1 MSTEETEKVGEA
13 AGEGAGA
20 EGNGPSA
27 QQTAQESAPDPVA
40 VITAERDKMKDQL
53 LRALADFD
61 NFRKRSRRDIDDAKK
76 RGQEEVLRELLP
88 VFDNLERASSY
99 ARSATDTK
107 AIAEGV
113 EMVSK
118 LFLDT
123 LVRLGGR
130 RVVSVGAPFDPN
142 VHEAH
147 PAGGELTSTPRA
159 SWCRSTCRRTS
170 TAVGCCA
177 RRWWWCRRAPPR
189 RPQTPRP
196 SAPRSWSK
204 TPAASRRTD
213 LLENS

>member
-13 AGEGAGA
+13 AGEGAAA
-20 EGNGPSA
+20 EGNGAGA

-123 LVRLGGR
+123 LTRLGGR
-130 RVVSVGAPFDPN
+130 RVESVGAPFDPN
-142 VHEAH
+142 VHEALQQVDSDEYAAGIVVQEH
-147 PAGGELTSTPRA
+147 VSAYEYGGRLLRPAMVVVSKGPGPGAKAAEAVVVDAEVVNEDAGGE
-159 SWCRSTCRRTS
+159 
-170 TAVGCCA
+170 
-177 RRWWWCRRAPPR
+177 
-189 RPQTPRP
+189 
-196 SAPRSWSK
+196 SA
-204 TPAASRRTD
+204 
-213 LLENS
+213 N

>member
-13 AGEGAGA
+13 AGEGAGV
-20 EGNGPSA
+20 EGNGASA
-27 QQTAQESAPDPVA
+27 QETAQESAPDPVA
-40 VITAERDKMKDQL
+40 LITAERDKMKDQL

-123 LVRLGGR
+123 LARLGGR
-130 RVVSVGAPFDPN
+130 RVTSVGSPFDPN
-142 VHEAH
+142 VHEALQQVDSDEYAAGIVVQEH
-147 PAGGELTSTPRA
+147 VSAYEYGGRLLRPAMVVVSKGPGAKPADAVTVDAEVVNEDAGGE
-159 SWCRSTCRRTS
+159 
-170 TAVGCCA
+170 
-177 RRWWWCRRAPPR
+177 
-189 RPQTPRP
+189 
-196 SAPRSWSK
+196 SA
-204 TPAASRRTD
+204 
-213 LLENS
+213 N

>member
-20 EGNGPSA
+20 EGNGASA

-123 LVRLGGR
+123 LARLGGR

-142 VHEAH
+142 VHEALQQVDSDEH
-147 PAGGELTSTPRA
+147 AAGIVVQEHVSAYEYGGRLLRPAMVVVSKGPGAKPVEGVVVDA
-159 SWCRSTCRRTS
+159 EVVNVD
-170 TAVGCCA
+170 AGVE
-177 RRWWWCRRAPPR
+177 
-189 RPQTPRP
+189 
-196 SAPRSWSK
+196 SA
-204 TPAASRRTD
+204 
-213 LLENS
+213 N

>member
-1 MSTEETEKVGEA
+1 MSTEETEKLGEA
-13 AGEGAGA
+13 AGEGAGV
-20 EGNGPSA
+20 EGNGASA
-27 QQTAQESAPDPVA
+27 QETAQESAPDPVA
-40 VITAERDKMKDQL
+40 LITAERDKMKDQL

-123 LVRLGGR
+123 LARLGGR
-130 RVVSVGAPFDPN
+130 RVPSVGVPFDPN
-142 VHEAH
+142 VHEALQQVDSDEH
-147 PAGGELTSTPRA
+147 AAGIVVQEHVSAYEYGGRLLRPAMVVVSKGPGPGAKAAEAVTADAEVAGEDAGGE
-159 SWCRSTCRRTS
+159 
-170 TAVGCCA
+170 
-177 RRWWWCRRAPPR
+177 
-189 RPQTPRP
+189 
-196 SAPRSWSK
+196 SA
-204 TPAASRRTD
+204 
-213 LLENS
+213 N

>member
-142 VHEAH
+142 VHEALQQVDSDEYAAGIVVQEH
-147 PAGGELTSTPRA
+147 VSAYEYGGRLLRPAMVVVSKGPAAKAAEAAPVDAEVVVEDAGGE
-159 SWCRSTCRRTS
+159 
-170 TAVGCCA
+170 
-177 RRWWWCRRAPPR
+177 
-189 RPQTPRP
+189 
-196 SAPRSWSK
+196 SA
-204 TPAASRRTD
+204 
-213 LLENS
+213 N

>member
-13 AGEGAGA
+13 TGEGAGA
-20 EGNGPSA
+20 EGNGASA

-40 VITAERDKMKDQL
+40 TITAERDKMKDQL

-123 LVRLGGR
+123 LSRLGGR
-130 RVVSVGAPFDPN
+130 RVVSVGVPFDPN
-142 VHEAH
+142 VHEALQQVDSDEH
-147 PAGGELTSTPRA
+147 AAGIVVQEHVSAYEYGGRLLRPAMVVVSKGPGAKPAEGVTVDAEVVNEDAGGE
-159 SWCRSTCRRTS
+159 
-170 TAVGCCA
+170 
-177 RRWWWCRRAPPR
+177 
-189 RPQTPRP
+189 
-196 SAPRSWSK
+196 SA
-204 TPAASRRTD
+204 
-213 LLENS
+213 N

>member
-142 VHEAH
+142 VHEALQQVDSDEYAAGIVVQEH
-147 PAGGELTSTPRA
+147 VSAYEYGGRLLRPAMVVVSKGPAAKAADAAPVGAEVVVEDAGGE
-159 SWCRSTCRRTS
+159 
-170 TAVGCCA
+170 
-177 RRWWWCRRAPPR
+177 
-189 RPQTPRP
+189 
-196 SAPRSWSK
+196 SA
-204 TPAASRRTD
+204 
-213 LLENS
+213 N

>member
-13 AGEGAGA
+13 AGEGAAA
-20 EGNGPSA
+20 EGNGAGA
-27 QQTAQESAPDPVA
+27 QQTAQESPPDPVA

-88 VFDNLERASSY
+88 VFDNLERASNY
-99 ARSATDTK
+99 ARSATDTR

-123 LVRLGGR
+123 LARLGGR

-142 VHEAH
+142 VHEALQQVDSDEH
-147 PAGGELTSTPRA
+147 AAGIVVQEHVSAYEYGGRLLRPAMVVVSKGPGPGAKADEPLAVDAEVVNEDAGGE
-159 SWCRSTCRRTS
+159 
-170 TAVGCCA
+170 
-177 RRWWWCRRAPPR
+177 
-189 RPQTPRP
+189 
-196 SAPRSWSK
+196 SA
-204 TPAASRRTD
+204 
-213 LLENS
+213 N